1 MPQTF
6 AFIRDSGYLDMPQ
19 ATDSSLVCAGRAALR
34 TLVSPRLAGQARLW
48 LASHDEMEGLGVAF
62 VCRQGLCHAALMSL
76 EPLSQHVHWFWQ
88 MRPNPGVSVYL
99 HGQ

>member
-1 MPQTF
+1 
-6 AFIRDSGYLDMPQ
+6 
-19 ATDSSLVCAGRAALR
+19 
-34 TLVSPRLAGQARLW
+34 
-48 LASHDEMEGLGVAF
+48 MEGLGVAF